1 MPAPG
6 LAGVVRIHNFDYKL
20 NTTAYSSSPG
30 MMSKGSRRGGK
41 KDPRTIN
48 TIPLDDLGM
57 FAERSDVLGDQCTAN
72 TSVAALFFLFSP
84 LNPFNLLGN
93 KFVSYSSAMTK

>member
-1 MPAPG
+1 MQAPG
-6 LAGVVRIHNFDYKL
+6 LAGVVEIHNFDYKL

-48 TIPLDDLGM
+48 IIPLDDLGM

-72 TSVAALFFLFSP
+72 TSVAAPFFLFSLLDP
-84 LNPFNLLGN
+84 LQLAREQ
-93 KFVSYSSAMTK
+93 FVSYSSAMTK